1 MSIVIEDL
9 GTFKSPITVDS
20 VKREI
25 TLMANQIY
33 DKCQALTNLILK
45 SQQFIIDGSLIFRTC
60 PEIESLKIEIGQQ
73 EDNLKKLTEIYE
85 DLLQQKYTQYQI
97 IIDRKHQ
104 QNKSNCI

>member
-1 MSIVIEDL
+1 MSTIIEDF
-9 GTFKSPITVDS
+9 GTFKSPITIDS

-25 TLMANQIY
+25 TLVANQIY
-33 DKCQALTNLILK
+33 NKCQALTNLILR

-85 DLLQQKYTQYQI
+85 DLLHEKHTQNQK
-97 IIDRKHQ
+97 IIDRYNQTLH
-104 QNKSNCI
+104 SCP

>member
-1 MSIVIEDL
+1 MSTVIGDL
-9 GTFKSPITVDS
+9 DTFKSPITIDS

-25 TLMANQIY
+25 TLVTN
-33 DKCQALTNLILK
+33 QALTNLILK
-45 SQQFIIDGSLIFRTC
+45 SQQFIIDRSLIFRTC
-60 PEIESLKIEIGQQ
+60 PEIESLKIEIVQQ

-104 QNKSNCI
+104 QNKSICI